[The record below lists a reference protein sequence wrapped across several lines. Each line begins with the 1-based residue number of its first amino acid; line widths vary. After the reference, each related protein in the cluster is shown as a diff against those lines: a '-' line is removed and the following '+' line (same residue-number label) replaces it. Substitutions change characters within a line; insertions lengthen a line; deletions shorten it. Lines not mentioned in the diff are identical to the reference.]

1 MFCSTDTCLATT
13 TNQVLSRCH
22 HGLQSTGLA
31 TRFIDVDHTVNTVS
45 PSPLTML
52 PPTPPMEPNMLLA
65 AIPVAHLRL
74 ESRSAYVNPTT
85 FVMLNTNA
93 SSTIG
98 RNEILLDESVDNWL

>member
-1 MFCSTDTCLATT
+1 
-13 TNQVLSRCH
+13 
-22 HGLQSTGLA
+22 
-31 TRFIDVDHTVNTVS
+31 
-45 PSPLTML
+45 
-52 PPTPPMEPNMLLA
+52 MEPNMLLA